1 MKDSKDLHRDSSS
14 ERLGDGMAKIYF
26 KENTLS
32 QREIC
37 CFLSTLC
44 VTSQG

>member
-14 ERLGDGMAKIYF
+14 ERLGDGMARKYF
-26 KENTLS
+26 KVGTLS

-37 CFLSTLC
+37 SF
-44 VTSQG
+44 